1 MSIKKFVNDKPL
13 WDSFVET
20 LDVKINSAQRRLEQE
35 STIEG
40 VYRIQGEIASLRKLA
55 YLRDEVN
62 GPKSQKK
69 TRS

>member
-13 WDSFVET
+13 WDSFVEV
-20 LDVKINSAQRRLEQE
+20 LDVKISSAQRRLEQE

-40 VYRIQGEIASLRKLA
+40 VYRIQGEIAALRKLA

-62 GPKSQKK
+62 GPN
-69 TRS
+69 R

>member
-13 WDSFVET
+13 WDSFVEV
-20 LDVKINSAQRRLEQE
+20 LDVKLSSAQRRLEQE

-40 VYRIQGEIASLRKLA
+40 VYRIQGEIAALRKLA

-62 GPKSQKK
+62 GPN
-69 TRS
+69 R

>member
-13 WDSFVET
+13 WDSFVEV
-20 LDVKINSAQRRLEQE
+20 LDVKISSAPRRLEQE

-40 VYRIQGEIASLRKLA
+40 VYRIQGEIAALRKLA

-62 GPKSQKK
+62 GPN
-69 TRS
+69 R